1 MDSHRAV
8 QTLLIYDGLCG
19 FCNGTV
25 QWLLK
30 RDKFDRFRFAPQQ
43 SELARDV
50 LLRHGIDQKAMYSD
64 NSVYLV
70 EGLNSRQ
77 ERLFVRSDVTVHSL
91 LPLGSVWKVVGRCV
105 QIVPRFLRDACYRL
119 VARNRLRL
127 AGRYEVCP
135 LPTAAQRAKFLGI
148 TDS

>member
-1 MDSHRAV
+1 MEN
-8 QTLLIYDGLCG
+8 LLIYDGLCG
-19 FCNGTV
+19 FCNSTV

-43 SELARDV
+43 SRLAAEL
-50 LLRHGIDQKAMYSD
+50 LLRHGIDRDAMLAK

-70 EGLNSRQ
+70 GDLNSPREQ
-77 ERLFVRSDVTVHSL
+77 LWLRSDVTVHALYL
-91 LPLGSVWKVVGRCV
+91 LGGIWKVVGHCLQV
-105 QIVPRFLRDACYRL
+105 VPRSLRDAAYRL
-119 VARNRLRL
+119 VARNRFRL

-135 LPTAAQRAKFLGI
+135 VPTAAQRAKFVGV